1 MAEVLVQETN
11 LQAIAD
17 AIRAKNGTE
26 TTYKPSEMGT
36 AIRAIESGG
45 GSVEIKEASGSFT
58 LIENVVSYNIDIS
71 ELGWIPDLVFIQ
83 LDETNLTYTTTPTK
97 GWVLIDFP
105 LLNDI
110 GLAKYAVDSNYI
122 GKTNLAY
129 TYRGA
134 QGVNNLQVGASTI
147 NKVGLYI
154 GGSDERKA
162 MLISRSA
169 ASYPIIAGTYNWYA
183 YKIWEDE

>member
-1 MAEVLVQETN
+1 MAEVLVQDTS

-17 AIRAKNGTE
+17 AIREKNGTE

-45 GSVEIKEASGSFT
+45 GSVEIKEASGTFT
-58 LIENVVSYNIDIS
+58 LIEDVSSYDIDIS
-71 ELGWIPDLVFIQ
+71 ELDWIPDLAFIQ

-110 GLAKYAVDSNYI
+110 GIAKYIVDNNYI
-122 GKTNLAY
+122 VKTNLVFI
-129 TYRGA
+129 YRGA
-134 QGVNNLQVGASTI
+134 QGNNILQVGVNTLH
-147 NKVGLYI
+147 KVCLGVGNYDGKKVMI
-154 GGSDERKA
+154 
-162 MLISRSA
+162 ISRSA
-169 ASYPIIAGTYNWYA
+169 SSYPIIAGTYNWYA

>member
-1 MAEVLVQETN
+1 MAEVLVQDTS

-58 LIENVVSYNIDIS
+58 LIENVASYNIDIS
-71 ELGWIPDLVFIQ
+71 ELDWIPDLAFIQ
-83 LDETNLTYTTTPTK
+83 LDETNFTYTTIPTK

-110 GLAKYAVDSNYI
+110 GIAKYHVANDYI
-122 GKTNLAY
+122 AKTNLVFL
-129 TYRGA
+129 YRGA
-134 QGVNNLQVGASTI
+134 QGTNILQAGANTI
-147 NKVGLYI
+147 HKVCLGVRSHDGKKVMI
-154 GGSDERKA
+154 
-162 MLISRSA
+162 ISRSA
-169 ASYPIIAGTYNWYA
+169 TGYPIIAGTYNWYA